1 MAGAKALGKTKAGCV
16 GCGACY
22 MMITTINELQERAFL
37 LTPRAVRI
45 DYSTG
50 PGPIIITL
58 SGQLDSTTASSLQV
72 ALQGLCADGHRCF
85 ILACAELNYLSS
97 AGLRV
102 LMSVRKALAKDRD
115 DGGIH
120 LAEARAH
127 VRDVF
132 QISGLDGI
140 FPMHTTL
147 EAARSAAG
155 GVS

>member
-1 MAGAKALGKTKAGCV
+1 MVCRSWPFSQ
-16 GCGACY
+16 
-22 MMITTINELQERAFL
+22 N
-37 LTPRAVRI
+37 PPAVRI

-50 PGPIIITL
+50 PGPVIITL
-58 SGQLDSTTASSLQV
+58 SGQLDSTTATSLQV

-102 LMSVRKALAKDRD
+102 LMGVRKALAKERN

-140 FPMHTTL
+140 FPMHATL
-147 EAARSAAG
+147 DAARSAAG
-155 GVS
+155 GTT

>member
-1 MAGAKALGKTKAGCV
+1 V
-16 GCGACY
+16 R
-22 MMITTINELQERAFL
+22 ITAINKLQQWGFL
-37 LTPRAVRI
+37 PKPRAVRI

-58 SGQLDSTTASSLQV
+58 RGQLDSTTASSLQV

-102 LMSVRKALAKDRD
+102 LMAVRKALAKERH

-140 FPMHTTL
+140 FPLHATL
-147 EAARSAAG
+147 AEARSAVG
-155 GVS
+155 GVP